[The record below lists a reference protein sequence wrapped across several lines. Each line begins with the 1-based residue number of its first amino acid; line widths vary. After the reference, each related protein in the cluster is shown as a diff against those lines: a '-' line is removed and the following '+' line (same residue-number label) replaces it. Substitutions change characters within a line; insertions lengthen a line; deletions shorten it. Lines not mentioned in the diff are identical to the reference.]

1 MAIDGYGIC
10 DGDRPSQPSTGNY
23 VAPRIVA
30 RDLIHRGKY
39 AADTTPIGIGLPL
52 ALHHIV
58 PWEHL
63 WAFWNA
69 MIEAEFYGAARDFLA
84 ILGVP
89 KALSDKPINDMKK
102 GTYLNASY
110 YYDVL
115 ICWSEWNLVRGPQF
129 RTDASKPE
137 GDPGAALDDMH
148 WGAGKES
155 KRIKNIAELDVVIT
169 TYTARMQNEKQLCRE
184 IRSWSELARNS
195 LVEFIPGM
203 WTIETKS
210 EDYVPGGHANAIHPR
225 WNKKIRD

>member
-1 MAIDGYGIC
+1 MAIDGYGTC

-52 ALHHIV
+52 ALHHII

-69 MIEAEFYGAARDFLA
+69 MIEAKFYEAARDFLA

-89 KALSDKPINDMKK
+89 KTLSDKPINDMKK

-115 ICWSEWNLVRGPQF
+115 ICWGEWNLVRGPQF

-137 GDPGAALDDMH
+137 GDPGAASMTCT
-148 WGAGKES
+148 GGP
-155 KRIKNIAELDVVIT
+155 
-169 TYTARMQNEKQLCRE
+169 ARSRSGSRAS
-184 IRSWSELARNS
+184 RSWTWSSRPIPPSCRTRRNCAARSGRGPCSRNS